1 MGTVIVNELE
11 IVADG
16 APDEGP
22 VTSVAAP
29 AAAPADVGPAPLRP
43 TDVEAIERFYAER
56 AQRVFAH

>member
-11 IVADG
+11 IVTDG
-16 APDEGP
+16 APDE
-22 VTSVAAP
+22 AP
-29 AAAPADVGPAPLRP
+29 AAAAAASSAATADVAPAPLRP